1 LRVSWVYFV
10 LISVIIPMRN
20 EEGFVGKCLQSFLSQ
35 IESRD
40 DVEILCVDG
49 MSTDK
54 TREIINQFSKINS
67 NIRLVINP
75 HKIVSTSLNI
85 AIPGSRGEY
94 IVVAGCHA
102 EYAPDYLTKCL
113 EVIQRTGADQ
123 VGGYMVTCPGSNTN
137 IGVAITAATSCIFG
151 VGNSM
156 FRLTGPERQVDIV
169 PFGMYRRN
177 VFEKIGL
184 YDERLVRNQ
193 DIEFNKRLLKAGGK
207 TIISPEI
214 KLKYYNR
221 STYRGMWQQAFNN
234 GLWNPYTIW
243 LVGRG
248 RLSLRHFIPGVF
260 MLSLI
265 LPMIGSLAWWP
276 IGILSLVSVFLYF
289 LIAAFFA
296 IRLSRNNHTSAF
308 KIICAFVVL
317 HFAYG
322 IGSLWGFVT
331 APFKF
336 PNRRSK
342 AVGKSLSD
350 RKI

>member
-1 LRVSWVYFV
+1 MRVSWVYFV

-221 STYRGMWQQAFNN
+221 STYRGIWQQSFNN
-234 GLWNPYTIW
+234 GLWNPYTVR
-243 LVGRG
+243 LTGG
-248 RLSLRHFIPGVF
+248 GLSLRHFVPLFFVLGLLVC
-260 MLSLI
+260 LI
-265 LPMIGSLAWWP
+265 TAPFLWP
-276 IGILSLVSVFLYF
+276 IAGIILAVYLGIYVAAATYFALSSARKDKSHWILVLF
-289 LIAAFFA
+289 
-296 IRLSRNNHTSAF
+296 
-308 KIICAFVVL
+308 AFVVL
-317 HFAYG
+317 HMGYG
-322 IGSLWGFVT
+322 IGSLWGVVT

-342 AVGKSLSD
+342 AVGKPLSD